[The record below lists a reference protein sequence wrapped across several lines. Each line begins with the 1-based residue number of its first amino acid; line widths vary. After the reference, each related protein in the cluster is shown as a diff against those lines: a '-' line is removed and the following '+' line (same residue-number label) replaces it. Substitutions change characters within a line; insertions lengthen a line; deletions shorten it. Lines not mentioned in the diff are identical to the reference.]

1 MIVIKII
8 LIVLQFSFF
17 VMCIENEGKELRFW
31 TVLWLICAI
40 LIYAV
45 RQRGVEYVCKSICS
59 RRFRDNRIGDGSDFP
74 VCLF

>member
-8 LIVLQFSFF
+8 SIVLQFSLF
-17 VMCIENEGKELRFW
+17 VMCTLSCIEDESKALRFW

-45 RQRGVEYVCKSICS
+45 C
-59 RRFRDNRIGDGSDFP
+59 
-74 VCLF
+74 

>member
-31 TVLWLICAI
+31 VVLWLICAI

-45 RQRGVEYVCKSICS
+45 R
-59 RRFRDNRIGDGSDFP
+59 
-74 VCLF
+74 

>member
-17 VMCIENEGKELRFW
+17 VMRIENEGKELRFW

-45 RQRGVEYVCKSICS
+45 R
-59 RRFRDNRIGDGSDFP
+59 
-74 VCLF
+74 

>member
-31 TVLWLICAI
+31 TVLNKINT
-40 LIYAV
+40 
-45 RQRGVEYVCKSICS
+45 
-59 RRFRDNRIGDGSDFP
+59 RRTS
-74 VCLF
+74 